1 MPDPTPPILASGIP
15 VHCAHREL
23 VDVTTLVPNPRNPTK
38 HPDKQIALLS
48 KVIRHQGWRAPI
60 TVSNRSGF
68 VVTGHGRLEAAKL
81 LQVELVPVD
90 RQDFATEADEY
101 AHLIADNRLSELA
114 ENDDAALKTLL
125 DELDAGGLDLE
136 LAGFDA
142 DGLAGLVAEPEED
155 VPEENSDPK
164 QSDDDYSL
172 FELVMLHENKLKFI
186 GALNQIKSE
195 RSLATNEEALMV
207 LVDTYK
213 SSEQESEDSPTS

>member
-1 MPDPTPPILASGIP
+1 MSALQSSTTLASGIP

-23 VDVTTLVPNPRNPTK
+23 VDVTTLVPNPKNPNR
-38 HPDKQIALLS
+38 HPDKQIALLA

-101 AHLIADNRLSELA
+101 AHLVADNRLAELA

-125 DELDAGGLDLE
+125 DELDAGGLDLK

-142 DGLAGLVAEPEED
+142 DGLAGLVAGAVAAVEAPEEFKKVD
-155 VPEENSDPK
+155 EN
-164 QSDDDYSL
+164 
-172 FELVMLHENKLKFI
+172 I
-186 GALNQIKSE
+186 
-195 RSLATNEEALMV
+195 AT
-207 LVDTYK
+207 
-213 SSEQESEDSPTS
+213 ESECPKCGYQWSGGKVEGV

>member
-23 VDVTTLVPNPRNPTK
+23 ADVTTLVPHPRNPNR
-38 HPDKQIALLS
+38 HPDKQIALLA
-48 KVIRHQGWRAPI
+48 KVIRHTGWRAPI

-90 RQDFATEADEY
+90 RQDFATEADEW
-101 AHLIADNRLSELA
+101 AHLVADNRLA
-114 ENDDAALKTLL
+114 EIAETDDAALKALL

-142 DGLAGLVAEPEED
+142 DGLAGLVAEVEEQ
-155 VPEENSDPK
+155 K
-164 QSDDDYSL
+164 ADDANAESSGDMRSVRVTAEQHGVIL
-172 FELVMLHENKLKFI
+172 RAVSKLRTDEGDKDASEGRCLELICANF
-186 GALNQIKSE
+186 
-195 RSLATNEEALMV
+195 LA
-207 LVDTYK
+207 
-213 SSEQESEDSPTS
+213 